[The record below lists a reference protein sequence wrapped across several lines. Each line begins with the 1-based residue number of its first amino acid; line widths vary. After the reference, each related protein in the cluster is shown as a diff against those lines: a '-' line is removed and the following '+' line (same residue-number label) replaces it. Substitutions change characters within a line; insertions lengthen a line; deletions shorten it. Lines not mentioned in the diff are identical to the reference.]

1 MEENIKFL
9 AELSPPD
16 PPDLFMHLVKRLR
29 TERSSALLHYCI
41 SKVLPGFVCKKKESI
56 FAPKSFYMI
65 ELHFYFYFILFFATL
80 DTAVYIFMKCKV
92 KLKHVHH
99 HIFDGLYIGI
109 K

>member
-41 SKVLPGFVCKKKESI
+41 SKVLPGFVCKKKKI
-56 FAPKSFYMI
+56 YIYFCPKVFLYDRAAF
-65 ELHFYFYFILFFATL
+65 LFLFYFIFCHFRHSSL
-80 DTAVYIFMKCKV
+80 
-92 KLKHVHH
+92 H
-99 HIFDGLYIGI
+99 LYEV
-109 K
+109 

>member
-41 SKVLPGFVCKKKESI
+41 SKVLPGFVCKK
-56 FAPKSFYMI
+56 SFYML
-65 ELHFYFYFILFFATL
+65 ELHFYFYFILFYL
-80 DTAVYIFMKCKV
+80 
-92 KLKHVHH
+92 LP
-99 HIFDGLYIGI
+99 L
-109 K
+109 